1 MTRPK
6 KRFSQ
11 NFLVDN
17 KIAARIVD
25 LLDLKKDD
33 AVFEIGPGR
42 GALTQLIAD
51 TGARLYSFEI
61 DTDLV
66 HELQP
71 RFKKYPNVDIVNI
84 DFLIVEPFEGREGG
98 FKLIGNIPY
107 EITSLII
114 YWITLYHKKIDRA
127 VITAQK
133 ELADRISSGPG
144 SKNWAPISIFAQ
156 CYFDIKSV
164 FTIPPGAFY
173 PSPKIHSA
181 TMLFEPREPYPI
193 EDFEFFEK
201 VVRQSFKNRRKLLV
215 NNLAGLENVGKG
227 QLEDILDKL
236 GLPRLARAE
245 QITIEQFIRLAD
257 LLKKSILS

>member
-11 NFLVDN
+11 NFLTDG
-17 KIAARIVD
+17 KIASKIVD

-33 AVFEIGPGR
+33 TVFEIGPGR

-51 TGARLYSFEI
+51 SGARLYSFEI

-66 HELQP
+66 QRL
-71 RFKKYPNVDIVNI
+71 RNKFRDYPNVEIVNI
-84 DFLIVEPFEGREGG
+84 DFLLVDPLEKIDGG

-107 EITSLII
+107 DITSLIVQ
-114 YWITLYHKKIDRA
+114 WITSYHKYINRA

-164 FTIPPGAFY
+164 FTIPPEAFY
-173 PSPKIHSA
+173 PKPKVHSA
-181 TMLFEPREPYPI
+181 TMLFEPKEPYKI
-193 EDFEFFEK
+193 DDFDFFET

-215 NNLAGLENVGKG
+215 NNLAGLENIDKQ
-227 QLEDILDKL
+227 QLEKVLERA
-236 GLPRLARAE
+236 GLPRLIRAE
-245 QITIEQFIRLAD
+245 QVGFEQFIELSELIKA
-257 LLKKSILS
+257 SILS